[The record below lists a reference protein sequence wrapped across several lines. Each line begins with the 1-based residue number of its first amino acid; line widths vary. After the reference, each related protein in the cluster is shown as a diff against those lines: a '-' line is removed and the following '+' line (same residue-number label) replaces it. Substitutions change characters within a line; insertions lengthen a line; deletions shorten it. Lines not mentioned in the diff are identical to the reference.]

1 MSTVDIALR
10 SPGVPEM
17 SAADH
22 AELETLL
29 VALEADVWPED
40 FAAAREFYDAWGT
53 PVAADITVTEH
64 HPGGVPSYLAT
75 PPGADP
81 ARIGLWLHGGGYV
94 YGSQRSHGS
103 MIAEVARAAGF
114 AITHPQYRRAPENRY
129 PAALEDG
136 VAAYRGLLAEGWDPQ
151 AISVIGDSAGGGLAL
166 AVLLYLRDHDV
177 PLPAAAACISPWA
190 DLDGTGDS
198 FLANDEI
205 DPLISSSVVGQVRE
219 AYLGELSARTP
230 YASPLYGRVDGLPPI
245 LLQVGEREMLLSDS
259 ERLTRKI
266 REAGGSA
273 TLEVWPGMVHVWHL
287 HHTRLAKAR
296 EGIDRLGAFLRSP
309 HG

>member
-1 MSTVDIALR
+1 MSTADLALR

-22 AELETLL
+22 TELETLL

-81 ARIGLWLHGGGYV
+81 ARLGLWLHGGGYV

-114 AITHPQYRRAPENRY
+114 AITHLQYRRAPENRY
-129 PAALEDG
+129 PAALEDA
-136 VAAYRGLLAEGWDPQ
+136 VAGYRGLLDEGWDPQ
-151 AISVIGDSAGGGLAL
+151 AITLIGDSAGGGLAL
-166 AVLLYLRDHDV
+166 ALLLYLRDHDL
-177 PLPAAAACISPWA
+177 PLPAVAACISPWL
-190 DLDGTGDS
+190 DLAGTGES
-198 FLANDEI
+198 FTANDEI
-205 DPLISSSVVGQVRE
+205 DPLLSSSVVSQVKD
-219 AYLGELSARTP
+219 AYLGQTPARTP
-230 YASPLYGRVDGLPPI
+230 YASPLYGQVDGLPPI
-245 LLQVGEREMLLSDS
+245 LIQVGEREMLLSDS
-259 ERLTRKI
+259 ERFVGKLRA
-266 REAGGSA
+266 AGVPA

-287 HHTRLAKAR
+287 HHSRLAKAR
-296 EGIDRLGAFLRSP
+296 EGIDRLGAFLRSAR
-309 HG
+309 G